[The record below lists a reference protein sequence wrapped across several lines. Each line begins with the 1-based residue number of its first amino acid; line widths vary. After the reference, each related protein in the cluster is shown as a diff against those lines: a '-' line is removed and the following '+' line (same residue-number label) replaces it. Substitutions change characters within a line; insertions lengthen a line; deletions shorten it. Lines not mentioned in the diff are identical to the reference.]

1 MCDNTIGTVQ
11 IQIQI
16 FTIGNNLTVLDIPL
30 LLIPILS
37 ITTGLLTLLYHF
49 LQEGIINL

>member
-1 MCDNTIGTVQ
+1 MCDTIGTVQ

-16 FTIGNNLTVLDIPL
+16 FTIGNDLTVLNIPL
-30 LLIPILS
+30 LLITILS
-37 ITTGLLTLLYHF
+37 ITTALLTLLHHF